1 MQEDLQYAGFQN
13 AEKLTEDTFHNQYPE
28 FTVSQGAKVQLGRVL
43 SRWGFLSKELHNGI
57 AYYVIPLAAA

>member
-13 AEKLTEDTFHNQYPE
+13 AEKSTEDTIHNRYPG

-43 SRWGFLSKELHNGI
+43 SRRGFLSKELHNSI
-57 AYYVIPLAAA
+57 AYYVIPLAAV

>member
-1 MQEDLQYAGFQN
+1 MQHIDFQN
-13 AEKLTEDTFHNQYPE
+13 AEKLAEDTIHNQYPG

-43 SRWGFLSKELHNGI
+43 SRRGFLSKELHNGI